1 MPNRKQLLEWQNI
14 VTNNSST
21 KLVMSASQLKNSSM
35 IQVNNDL
42 RIIQD
47 CVNLVNKTT
56 DPDVY
61 FSRYKLM
68 LEKAEHLKLFE
79 PYISFTGDSPSRS
92 LEKLKTEEQQS
103 INDFLHRVVE
113 KVDCLKTDSGKK
125 NRYQKLYTDLTPYFD
140 RMNTENIDY
149 VETHFN
155 SSECTEES
163 TNQPDVLT
171 QIEKLGELHQ
181 KGILTDEEFNSK
193 KGELLSKI

>member
-92 LEKLKTEEQQS
+92 LEKLKAEEQQS

-113 KVDCLKTDSGKK
+113 KVECLKTDSGKK